1 MIVDSTIKDT
11 QNNAMRRRFN
21 IRSSNAYAVEYV
33 LDGLTNGG
41 IMAINDERVLN
52 ETIAEKIARAEFLD
66 NGYTNQVVEFTTDFT
81 DLQINDIISIYAP
94 TYRIPRE
101 LNKDRFIVKRVEH
114 IFQDGFIKSRI
125 KAVRYD
131 L

>member
-1 MIVDSTIKDT
+1 MIDSKEIKNYPLIDLE
-11 QNNAMRRRFN
+11 F
-21 IRSSNAYAVEYV
+21 E
-33 LDGLTNGG
+33 LEGLENGG
-41 IMAINDERVLN
+41 TLTINDEKITSEELA
-52 ETIAEKIARAEFLD
+52 EHIAKAEFLE
-66 NGYTNQVVEFTTDFT
+66 NGYINQEVEFTTYFN
-81 DLQINDIISIYAP
+81 DLKINDIISIYAP

-114 IFQDGFIKSRI
+114 IFGDGIVKSKI

>member
-1 MIVDSTIKDT
+1 MIESIEIT
-11 QNNAMRRRFN
+11 NN
-21 IRSSNAYAVEYV
+21 SSYSGAYELEDLTDGGV
-33 LDGLTNGG
+33 LSITD
-41 IMAINDERVLN
+41 DRVLN
-52 ETIAEKIARAEFLD
+52 ETIADKIARAEFLE
-66 NGYTNQVVEFTTDFT
+66 NGYINQVVEFTTDFI
-81 DLQINDIISIYAP
+81 DLKINDIISIYAP

-101 LNKDRFIVKRVEH
+101 LNKDRFIVKRIEH

>member
-1 MIVDSTIKDT
+1 MIESIKY
-11 QNNAMRRRFN
+11 NNFQSWSGQFK
-21 IRSSNAYAVEYV
+21 IET
-33 LDGLTNGG
+33 LGG
-41 IMAINDERVLN
+41 EEIIKDERVTN
-52 ETIAEKIARAEFLD
+52 ELIATQIARAEFLE
-66 NGYTNQVVEFTTDFT
+66 NGYINQVVEFTTDFN
-81 DLQINDIISIYAP
+81 DLKINDIISIYAP

-101 LNKDRFIVKRVEH
+101 LNKDRFIVKRIEH

>member
-1 MIVDSTIKDT
+1 MFVDSSENQVKQAWSGVFI
-11 QNNAMRRRFN
+11 
-21 IRSSNAYAVEYV
+21 
-33 LDGLTNGG
+33 LDEVKNGG
-41 IMAINDERVLN
+41 EESINDERVVN
-52 ETIAEKIARAEFLD
+52 ETIATQIAKAEFLE
-66 NGYTNQVVEFTTDFT
+66 NGYINQVVEFTTDFI
-81 DLQINDIISIYAP
+81 DLKINDIISIYAP

-114 IFQDGFIKSRI
+114 IFQDGFIKSKI

>member
-1 MIVDSTIKDT
+1 MFINSTQT
-11 QNNAMRRRFN
+11 QNAQPKFSGVFILEGVKNGREQVIN
-21 IRSSNAYAVEYV
+21 NEKI
-33 LDGLTNGG
+33 TN
-41 IMAINDERVLN
+41 EV
-52 ETIAEKIARAEFLD
+52 IAEKVARAIFLE
-66 NGYTNQVVEFTTDFT
+66 NGYINQVVEFTTDFT
-81 DLQINDIISIYAP
+81 DLKINDIISIYAP

>member
-1 MIVDSTIKDT
+1 MIINSTQIENKPLVKRG
-11 QNNAMRRRFN
+11 NLVK
-21 IRSSNAYAVEYV
+21 SNVISLKYE
-33 LDGLTNGG
+33 LDGLNNGG
-41 IMAINDERVLN
+41 TLTINDERIIT
-52 ETIAEKIARAEFLD
+52 EEIADIIARAEFLE
-66 NGYTNQVVEFTTDFT
+66 NGYINQVVEFTTDFN
-81 DLQINDIISIYAP
+81 DLKINDIISIYAP

-101 LNKDRFIVKRVEH
+101 LNKDRFIVKRIEH